1 MKKRAIL
8 KKMQQLDSLPLP
20 EKEKI
25 LAACE
30 AAVPESAPVSAARR
44 AQFFIPRRAIAL
56 AMVALLLV
64 CGGGTVAMGVTAMA
78 KEAKEYNETLD
89 FFEEY
94 NLSAEGF
101 TRSEIKKIYRDIVSE
116 SFTYEKT
123 EAALASGLEGYEIQT
138 KPLDS
143 DGLKRLWL
151 MGYVWKTSDGEQT
164 GEEGV
169 TYGYY
174 YQMISTK
181 DSVAIVTK
189 WKDEKVAWQASLEDI
204 AIYSMRPVGDKVL
217 VAGYSTAEDSPQNK
231 PLVRI
236 YLLNADSS
244 IAWQKDY
251 DSQMP
256 MPHPEY
262 ILVRDNNTCELFCR
276 SFYCDSMWI
285 MSIDMEGNLLG
296 SRYATCDRYGGDIEK
311 VIPVGNGYLMLKGD
325 QLMQEK
331 NGKVQEMA
339 TFENEKEKYQ
349 ITDMVEYK
357 GLVYL
362 SGRII
367 PQYNGA
373 NKKDILDHYI
383 ERFGETRC
391 TNEELTQFFRDQ
403 YTAVLLICN
412 PNSGEP
418 MQFYTVPG
426 ASGSSLE
433 VKNNKLSWDVT
444 RYTDAEHIGRTFE
457 DARSCY
463 QAGGGFGLI
472 RADVWQY
479 VFTPYGQVAG
489 EKDTGKSVEFEN
501 YPY

>member
-1 MKKRAIL
+1 MKKRAIM

-30 AAVPESAPVSAARR
+30 EAAPESAPAKAPVGRR
-44 AQFFIPRRAIAL
+44 VYRFSPKRAVVL
-56 AMVALLLV
+56 AMVALLLI
-64 CGGGTVAMGVTAMA
+64 GGGVTAMA
-78 KEAKEYNETLD
+78 KEAKEYNEAMD

-101 TRSEIKKIYRDIVSE
+101 TRSEIKKIYRDIISE

-151 MGYVWKTSDGEQT
+151 MGYVWKTNDGEQT

-174 YQMISTK
+174 NTMISSK
-181 DSVAIVTK
+181 NSVAIITK
-189 WKDEKVAWQASLEDI
+189 SKDKDVVWQASLEDI

-217 VAGYSTAEDSPQNK
+217 VAGYSTADDSPKND

-256 MPHPEY
+256 KPQPKY
-262 ILVRDNNTCELFCR
+262 ILVRDNTYELFCS
-276 SFYCDSMWI
+276 SFYCDAIWI
-285 MSIDMEGNLLG
+285 MSIDSEGNLLG
-296 SRYATCDRYGGDIEK
+296 SRYAECDRYSGEIQK
-311 VIPVGNGYLMLKGD
+311 VIPVGDGYLLLKGD
-325 QLMQEK
+325 RLMQEK
-331 NGKVQEMA
+331 DGKIQKMA

-349 ITDMVEYK
+349 ITDMVEFN

-362 SGRII
+362 SGGIV
-367 PQYNGA
+367 PKESGK
-373 NKKDILDHYI
+373 NKKGILDRYV
-383 ERFGETRC
+383 ERFGETIC
-391 TNEELTQFFRDQ
+391 SEEELAQLFKE
-403 YTAVLLICN
+403 YHSAVLLICD
-412 PNSGEP
+412 PSSGEP
-418 MQFYTVPG
+418 RQFYTVPE

-433 VKNNKLSWDVT
+433 VKYDKLSWNVN
-444 RYTDAEHIGRTFE
+444 RYTGAQHMSDDFE
-457 DARSCY
+457 EVSLLY
-463 QAGGGFGLI
+463 QAGAGFGII

-479 VFTPYGQVAG
+479 VFNPYGQVVG